1 MQFRSPQLLMVSGVG
16 PASELQ
22 SLGIPVVADLKG
34 VGQEMWVSY
43 SYNRRSSELIPIFTS
58 PSLKLRDFLP
68 LT

>member
-1 MQFRSPQLLMVSGVG
+1 MVSGVG

-34 VGQEMWVSY
+34 VGQEMRVSY

-68 LT
+68 LI